1 MLPIVGDV
9 GDQAL
14 VAELI
19 EDHGVECDHPFR
31 RLDHRAGFDEGS
43 ARLLR
48 QQHRQLPRP
57 DRGRGQGRR
66 PPFHLLLDRRGLRQ
80 SGARAGRRGRSDR
93 AAVALRLVEAD
104 DRDDAARRQRR
115 ARARATWRSA
125 TSMSPAPIRR
135 CAPGCRRPAPR
146 ISSRSRSKPR
156 SAAAPRIDVFGT
168 DYPTPGRHL
177 HPRFHPCQR
186 SRARAS
192 RGAGAICA
200 RGGASATLNCGYGR
214 GYSVREVLDAVRRAV
229 GHGFPVNF
237 GERRP
242 GDIVVS
248 VAAANR
254 IREVLDW
261 TPELDDLDAIVAPR
275 AGLGTPS
282 HGRPAPSRR
291 GPRGDFG
298 LIFRPVRSR

>member
-19 EDHGVECDHPFR
+19 DEHKVEAIIHF
-31 RLDHRAGFDEGS
+31 AGSTIVPESMKRS

-48 QQHRQLPRP
+48 QQHRQLPRA

-104 DRDDAARRQRR
+104 DRGDAARHQRR
-115 ARARATWRSA
+115 ARTQPRGAALLQ
-125 TSMSPAPIRR
+125 RR
-135 CAPGCRRPAPR
+135 RRRPADADRAVDAAARR
-146 ISSRSRSKPR
+146 ISSRSRSRPR
-156 SAAAPRIDVFGT
+156 SAAARRIDVYGT
-168 DYPTPGRHL
+168 DYPTPDGTCVRDFIHVSDL
-177 HPRFHPCQR
+177 
-186 SRARAS
+186 ARAHLAALAYLRAAAPAPRS
-192 RGAGAICA
+192 IAATAAAIRCA
-200 RGGASATLNCGYGR
+200 RCSMRSAARSATR
-214 GYSVREVLDAVRRAV
+214 
-229 GHGFPVNF
+229 FPVNF

-248 VAAANR
+248 VAAASR
-254 IREVLDW
+254 IRELL
-261 TPELDDLDAIVAPR
+261 ELDAGVRRSRRHRRPR
-275 AGLGTPS
+275 ARLGTPS
-282 HGRPAPSRR
+282 HGE
-291 GPRGDFG
+291 G
-298 LIFRPVRSR
+298 RSAGSAQAISA

>member
-19 EDHGVECDHPFR
+19 EDHERRGDHPFR
-31 RLDHRAGFDEGS
+31 RLDRRAGFDEGS

-48 QQHRQLPRP
+48 QQHRQLPRA

-93 AAVALRLVEAD
+93 ADVALRLVEAD
-104 DRDDAARRQRR
+104 DRDHAARRQRR
-115 ARARATWRSA
+115 ARPRATSRCA
-125 TSMSPAPIRR
+125 TSTSPAPTRR
-135 CAPGCRRPAPR
+135 CAPDSRRPARR

-156 SAAAPRIDVFGT
+156 SAARERIDVYGT
-168 DYPTPGRHL
+168 DYPTPDGTCIRDYIHVSDLARAHL
-177 HPRFHPCQR
+177 G
-186 SRARAS
+186 RARLSARAAAPARRS
-192 RGAGAICA
+192 TAATAAAIRSAKCSTRCA
-200 RGGASATLNCGYGR
+200 AQPATTFRSNI
-214 GYSVREVLDAVRRAV
+214 
-229 GHGFPVNF
+229 

-254 IREVLDW
+254 IRETLR
-261 TPELDDLDAIVAPR
+261 LDAGAR
-275 AGLGTPS
+275 
-282 HGRPAPSRR
+282 RSRR
-291 GPRGDFG
+291 HRRAMRWPGNA
-298 LIFRPVRSR
+298 VS